1 MKTRDDT
8 AAQKSEISFE
18 EDICIHIFSAS
29 ATLLGVCL
37 TVIGIIRVVIT
48 STHVN
53 TIADDIVAFDAVI
66 FMLCCFMS
74 YWAIR
79 SRSASRMQ
87 RLEKFADGLF
97 LVGLCLLASACMVIT
112 YAIV

>member
-1 MKTRDDT
+1 MSNDDEKIRPDSS
-8 AAQKSEISFE
+8 ASFE

-53 TIADDIVAFDAVI
+53 TFADDIVACGAVI
-66 FMLCCFMS
+66 FMLCCFTS

-79 SRSASRMQ
+79 ARSVGRMR
-87 RLEKFADGLF
+87 RLEKIADTLF
-97 LVGLCLLASACMVIT
+97 LLGLCLLAVACMFIT